1 MMNRKKNGKSYA
13 HGGAGP
19 PLLGITVSGVL
30 DEAAANWPDRDALVV
45 ADQGVRWSWSELRER
60 ARVLAKIAPNGYSP
74 NSAAPMQGSFLST
87 SIPPTSKPNL
97 STH

>member
-1 MMNRKKNGKSYA
+1 MNRKKNGKSYA

-45 ADQGVRWSWSELRER
+45 ADQGVRW
-60 ARVLAKIAPNGYSP
+60 KIAPNGYSP